1 MKFILCVVIT
11 VVVSSLKLLSN
22 ANLAPDCRIVDDSS
36 LHSFRVNLTPE
47 EKEQLEVEGQCFL
60 ACAIMDYKVNKVRLC
75 VASKMNNC
83 TLTGPQAAEL
93 YYRAP
98 QIIHPINI
106 SKPVGREKTQGSR
119 LGIELRASCF
129 LHGVYQVN

>member
-22 ANLAPDCRIVDDSS
+22 ANLAPDCKIVDDFS

-60 ACAIMDYKVNKVRLC
+60 ACAIMDYKVNKVHLNHIILC
-75 VASKMNNC
+75 N
-83 TLTGPQAAEL
+83 
-93 YYRAP
+93 
-98 QIIHPINI
+98 
-106 SKPVGREKTQGSR
+106 
-119 LGIELRASCF
+119 F
-129 LHGVYQVN
+129 